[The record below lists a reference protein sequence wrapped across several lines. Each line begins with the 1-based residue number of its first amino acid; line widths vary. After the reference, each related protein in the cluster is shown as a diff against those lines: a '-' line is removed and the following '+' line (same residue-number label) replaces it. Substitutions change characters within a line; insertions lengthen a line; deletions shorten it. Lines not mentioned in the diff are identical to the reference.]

1 MKKLLVVEDDNF
13 LQNLEAQKFSKEG
26 FDVLHAGGQ
35 AEFEKVIATDTPDAA
50 LLDVLLPDGDGFH
63 ILEELRKNPKTANIP
78 IIMFSNMS
86 ETADL
91 ERGKSLG
98 ATDFMV
104 KAQFT
109 LDEIVE
115 KIKEL
120 VK

>member
-1 MKKLLVVEDDNF
+1 MKKILIVEDDNF
-13 LQNLEAQKFSKEG
+13 LQNLEAQKFTKEG
-26 FDVLHAGGQ
+26 FEIIHAGGQ
-35 AEFEKVIATDTPDAA
+35 AEFEKVIADATPEAA

-63 ILEELRKNPKTANIP
+63 ILEELRKNPKTATIP

-104 KAQFT
+104 KSQFT
-109 LDEIVE
+109 LDEIIAR
-115 KIKEL
+115 IKEL